1 MLFSRILRIPQGKQ
15 NMHIIDLCRDPY
27 GKLSAA
33 RKALLVQLLN
43 APDRCTWERAR
54 GLIIR
59 DVPFVTLES
68 AVRSVRR
75 NCDADRT
82 PDPFTL
88 YRALRFAVDYESGAA
103 ESDCGGIC
111 R

>member
-1 MLFSRILRIPQGKQ
+1 
-15 NMHIIDLCRDPY
+15 MHIVDLCRDPY
-27 GKLSAA
+27 GQLSAA
-33 RKALLVQLLN
+33 RKALLEQLLN
-43 APDRCTWERAR
+43 APDRRSWERAR

-59 DVPFVTLES
+59 DVPIVTLES

-75 NCDADRT
+75 NPDTDRT

-88 YRALRFAVDYESGAA
+88 YRALRFAVDYESGGA

>member
-1 MLFSRILRIPQGKQ
+1 
-15 NMHIIDLCRDPY
+15 MHIVDRCRDPY

-33 RKALLVQLLN
+33 RRALLKQLLN
-43 APDRCTWERAR
+43 APDRLNWERAR

-59 DVPFVTLES
+59 DIPIVTLES

-75 NCDADRT
+75 NTAADRT

-88 YRALRFAVDYESGAA
+88 YRALRFAVDYESRET

>member
-1 MLFSRILRIPQGKQ
+1 
-15 NMHIIDLCRDPY
+15 MHIVDLCRDPY

-33 RKALLVQLLN
+33 RRSLLKQLLT
-43 APDRCTWERAR
+43 APDRRSWERAR

-59 DVPFVTLES
+59 DVPIVTLES

-75 NCDADRT
+75 DSNIERT

-88 YRALRFAVDYESGAA
+88 YRALRFAVDYEPGAT

>member
-1 MLFSRILRIPQGKQ
+1 
-15 NMHIIDLCRDPY
+15 MHIVDRCRDPY

-33 RKALLVQLLN
+33 RRALLKQLLN
-43 APDRCTWERAR
+43 APDRLNWERAR

-59 DVPFVTLES
+59 DIPIVTLES

-75 NCDADRT
+75 NTAADRT

-88 YRALRFAVDYESGAA
+88 YRALRFAVDYASRET

>member
-1 MLFSRILRIPQGKQ
+1 
-15 NMHIIDLCRDPY
+15 MHIVDLCRDPY
-27 GKLSAA
+27 GKLSAT
-33 RKALLVQLLN
+33 RKALLEQLLN
-43 APDRCTWERAR
+43 APDRRSWERAR

-59 DVPFVTLES
+59 DIPIVTLQS

-75 NCDADRT
+75 NCDTDRT

-88 YRALRFAVDYESGAA
+88 YRALRYAVDYESAGT

>member
-1 MLFSRILRIPQGKQ
+1 
-15 NMHIIDLCRDPY
+15 MHIVDLCRDPY
-27 GKLSAA
+27 GKLSPE
-33 RKALLVQLLN
+33 RKALLQRLLN

-59 DVPFVTLES
+59 DIPIVTLED

-75 NCDADRT
+75 HCDADRT

-88 YRALRFAVDYESGAA
+88 YRALRFAVDYESSGA